1 MIWLALRMSLHNRTR
16 LAVTLVGVIFSSY
29 LTLTEVALYIGMME
43 NATAV
48 IRHAGAD
55 LWVTSRGIR
64 NFDFAKLFPEDR
76 VKQVLAL
83 PDVLWA
89 RPIMLTWG
97 FLKLADGAQEQVEI
111 VGYDPLS
118 LVGAPWKM
126 AKGSAR
132 DVRGGP
138 FIILDQS
145 AARHVGDVRIGSSWE
160 LNDTPVRL
168 VGISRS
174 AKTFTTAPIVF
185 TSYSFSQEVSSD
197 VVWRNSTSFL
207 AVKLRP
213 SADIARVASTL
224 REELKD
230 NAVLSTNDFVKLTVF
245 YWTAETGIGAALCL
259 TALLGLIV
267 GAGVIGQ
274 TVFANTM
281 EHIAELATLK
291 AIGAS
296 NVDLDTIIFGQA
308 VLDAG
313 AGYGIAAALAIL
325 TKPALEQTGVSL
337 ALGMPLIGALLV
349 LILGISVAAAYL
361 SIRRVRQLDPA
372 IVFRS

>member
-1 MIWLALRMSLHNRTR
+1 MIWLALRLSLHNRTR
-16 LAVTLVGVIFSSY
+16 LVVTLVGVIFSSY

-43 NATAV
+43 NATSV

-55 LWVTSRGIR
+55 LWITSKGIR

-97 FLKLADGAQEQVEI
+97 FLKLANGAQEQVEI

-138 FIILDQS
+138 FIILDES
-145 AARHVGDVRIGSSWE
+145 SRRHVGDLRIGGSWE
-160 LNDTPVRL
+160 LNDNPVRL
-168 VGISRS
+168 IGISLS

-197 VVWRNSTSFL
+197 VVWRNSTAFL
-207 AVKLRP
+207 AVKLRH
-213 SADIARVASTL
+213 SAESARVANVL

-230 NAVLSTNDFVKLTVF
+230 NDVLSTNDFVKLTVF

-296 NVDLDTIIFGQA
+296 NADLDTIIFGQA

-313 AGYGIAAALAIL
+313 AGYGIAAVLAIL
-325 TKPALEQTGVSL
+325 SKPALERSGVSL
-337 ALGMPLIGALLV
+337 ALDLPLIGGLLV
-349 LILGISVAAAYL
+349 LVLGISVAAAFL
-361 SIRRVRQLDPA
+361 SIRRVRRLDPA
-372 IVFRS
+372 VVFRS